1 MVGRKDLL
9 SKYLNESAKE
19 SGQREVEKDK
29 DREGEIK
36 IKREINRAS
45 KKGRGEGGCAGR
57 EKRVS

>member
-1 MVGRKDLL
+1 ML